1 MRRKIIQNT
10 IVLLVV
16 LFQCHSCKKEGL
28 GGKAT
33 ITGFI
38 KHHSLAI
45 PNAMLYIKYG
55 VNELP
60 GTDPS
65 NYDASTN
72 ADANA
77 KFEFK
82 DLRKGK
88 YYLFSIGYDS
98 AIFQLVRG
106 GMPIEIKKKNEIK
119 SVDLAVVE

>member
-1 MRRKIIQNT
+1 MRKKKILKFI
-10 IVLLVV
+10 ILVLALT
-16 LFQCHSCKKEGL
+16 QCFSCKKEGL

-33 ITGFI
+33 ITGSVL
-38 KHHSLAI
+38 HHSLPI
-45 PNAMLYIKYG
+45 PNAVIYIKYG
-55 VNELP
+55 TNELP

-65 NYDASTN
+65 AYDASVT

-98 AIFQLVRG
+98 AIFQTVRG
-106 GMPIEIKKKNEIK
+106 GMPVEIKKKSESKNI
-119 SVDLAVVE
+119 DLAVVE